1 MADAELTARLGL
13 DLSQFN
19 QGMKQAEQATKQITN
34 SLNAL
39 EREAVEVQKSFN
51 SNQQAAEALKRVDA
65 DLANAVKDI
74 DAAMSQA
81 KQAAQQFTP
90 ALNQVAAESKAAD
103 NAAYELGV
111 SIGTR
116 MNMAFKVGAA
126 AIAGVGTA
134 LATVGVGFYK
144 FNKEAQE
151 ATETLNAAQRLNVNT
166 DDLQAA
172 QYAVQRLGL
181 PADTLKEALQ
191 DINDK
196 MGDLSANDGGEL
208 KDFFKRMNLDVAE
221 FIGKSPLDILRA
233 LNQEAQNLSTTER
246 TQLFESMGNDLSKL
260 EPLLAANGAQ
270 FDSLMQQAID
280 FGHVAS
286 NANLVALDSFNQTL
300 KDIQDKFWG
309 MNEMVYANL
318 AEPMKEAITYVDEW
332 IESLGGGE
340 VVAMQISDAIVNG
353 LIMAVEAGGWLAKR
367 FNEVAGITEAI
378 VGGLALVARGAME
391 VAELM
396 SHMPAM
402 KIMDKIFDTDATKS
416 IQLMQSKL
424 DEIIGQAR
432 DYRTIMEDVANK
444 NTGIDQWTDG
454 LNSRIGAGKQAM
466 HDTFQAQVDIG
477 NRGELPKEV
486 ERLTKVLQDAQ
497 AEQQRLKNDD
507 NKTTEQMTEAT
518 KAVAEATKALAE
530 AQEKL
535 SNARSTLDGGRQY
548 GTNTGAVSRNLFRS
562 NQEADASK
570 EYGKEL
576 DKQHKELL
584 KQQKEA
590 LAWQSR
596 LNMNDARERD
606 RINME
611 DAKAVDKA
619 NKEAE
624 RIAKL
629 SAKDQFAASKSMSD
643 AVGSFGKYVTDASQQ
658 AIKSASL
665 EIKNPQMAFVRGGS
679 NHVDQDPTGQKYL
692 RQAYPEY
699 YQPARIPAAGSTQ
712 NQFDTSKMQTLGVV
726 YFTSQDGK
734 VKAEALMT
742 PENYKLISQIA
753 LQAVGGMA
761 RDGQLMNS

>member
-1 MADAELTARLGL
+1 MSDFAELTARFHL
-13 DLSQFN
+13 DLSQFD
-19 QGMKQAEQATKQITN
+19 QGVKKAMQATDKIIRN
-34 SLNAL
+34 FNAL
-39 EREAVEVQKSFN
+39 EHEATEVQKSFN

-65 DLANAVKDI
+65 DLANTVKDI
-74 DAAMSQA
+74 DSAMSQA
-81 KQAAQQFTP
+81 KQATQQLSP
-90 ALNQVAAESKAAD
+90 AFGELATHSKAAD

-134 LATVGVGFYK
+134 LATVGVGFYQ

-151 ATETLNAAQRLNVNT
+151 ATETLNTAQRLNVNT
-166 DDLQAA
+166 DDIQAA
-172 QYAVQRLGL
+172 QYAVERLGL

-208 KDFFKRMNLDVAE
+208 KDFFGRMNLDVAE
-221 FIGKSPLDILRA
+221 FIGKNPLEILQR
-233 LNQEAQNLSTTER
+233 LNKEAQNLSTSER

-270 FDSLMQQAID
+270 FEQLTQQAKD
-280 FGHVAS
+280 FGYVTS
-286 NANLVALDSFNQTL
+286 NANLVALDSFNQSF

-309 MNEMVYANL
+309 MREMVFANL

-332 IESLGGGE
+332 VESLGGGE
-340 VVAMQISDAIVNG
+340 KVAMDISDAIVSG
-353 LIMAVEAGGWLAKR
+353 LMMAVEAGGWLAQR

-416 IQLMQSKL
+416 IQLMQDKL

-444 NTGIDQWTDG
+444 NTGIAQFTDG
-454 LNSRIGAGKQAM
+454 LNSRIGTGKQKM
-466 HDTFQAQVDIG
+466 HDTFQAQIDVK
-477 NRGELPKEV
+477 ELPKEI
-486 ERLTKVLQDAQ
+486 EALTKALQEAQ

-507 NKTTEQMTEAT
+507 NKSTEQMTAAT
-518 KAVAEATKALAE
+518 RAVEEATKALAS
-530 AQEKL
+530 AQE
-535 SNARSTLDGGRQY
+535 RFSTAQVAVNQQRQY
-548 GTNTGAVSRNLFRS
+548 GGDTGDTSRTLYRNK
-562 NQEADASK
+562 QEQDAS
-570 EYGKEL
+570 EDYGKEL

-584 KQQKEA
+584 RVQKEQ
-590 LAWQSR
+590 LAWKSR
-596 LNMNDARERD
+596 LDMKDASERD

-611 DAKAVDKA
+611 DAKAVEKA

-629 SAKDQFAASKSMSD
+629 AAKEQSATSKSMSD
-643 AVGSFGKYVTDASQQ
+643 AVSEFGRAVTTNSQHAIQ
-658 AIKSASL
+658 AARL
-665 EIKNPQMAFVRGGS
+665 EIKNPQMSFFRGGS
-679 NHVDQDPTGQKYL
+679 DHVDQDPTGQKYL

-699 YQPARIPAAGSTQ
+699 YQPVRIHEAGSTQ
-712 NQFDTSKMQTLGVV
+712 KQFDTSNMPDLGVL
-726 YFTSQDGK
+726 YLASQDGK
-734 VKAEALMT
+734 NMVKVFTEPA
-742 PENYKLISQIA
+742 NVKIIKQIA
-753 LQAVGGMA
+753 VQGINEMV
-761 RDGQLMNS
+761 RDGAVANT

>member
-19 QGMKQAEQATKQITN
+19 RGMKQAEQATKEITN
-34 SLNAL
+34 SFNAL
-39 EREAVEVQKSFN
+39 EREAAEVQKSFN
-51 SNQQAAEALKRVDA
+51 SNQQATEALNRADA
-65 DLANAVKDI
+65 DLANAIKDI
-74 DAAMSQA
+74 DSAMSQA

-103 NAAYELGV
+103 NAAYELGL

-116 MNMAFKVGAA
+116 MNLAFKVGAA
-126 AIAGVGTA
+126 AIAGVGSA
-134 LATVGVGFYK
+134 LAAVGVGFYK

-151 ATETLNAAQRLNVNT
+151 ASETLNTAQRLNVNT

-172 QYAVQRLGL
+172 QYAVERLGL

-233 LNQEAQNLSTTER
+233 LNQEAQNLSTNER

-260 EPLLAANGAQ
+260 EPILAANGAQ
-270 FDSLMQQAID
+270 FDSLMQQAIE
-280 FGHVAS
+280 FGHVTS
-286 NANLVALDSFNQTL
+286 NANLVALDSFNQSF

-340 VVAMQISDAIVNG
+340 QVAMDISDAIVNG
-353 LIMAVEAGGWLAKR
+353 LMMAVEAGRWLAQR

-391 VAELM
+391 VAEMM

-416 IQLMQSKL
+416 IQLMQDKL

-444 NTGIDQWTDG
+444 NTGIAQWTDG
-454 LNSRIGAGKQAM
+454 LNGRIGAGKQKM
-466 HDTFQAQVDIG
+466 HDTFQAQIDIG
-477 NRGELPKEV
+477 SRGELPKEI

-497 AEQQRLKNDD
+497 QVQKQAINSDASTEEQLVAAN
-507 NKTTEQMTEAT
+507 
-518 KAVAEATKALAE
+518 KAVAEAARALAE
-530 AQEKL
+530 AQDKL

-548 GTNTGAVSRNLFRS
+548 GFDTGALSRSLYRNK
-562 NQEADASK
+562 QESDASE

-576 DKQHKELL
+576 EKQHKELL
-584 KQQKEA
+584 KQQKEQ
-590 LAWQSR
+590 LAWQSK
-596 LNMNDARERD
+596 LDMKDASERD

-611 DAKAVDKA
+611 DTKAVEKA

-629 SAKDQFAASKSMSD
+629 AAKEQSATSKSMSD
-643 AVGSFGKYVTDASQQ
+643 AVSEFGRTVTTNSQH
-658 AIKSASL
+658 AIQSARL
-665 EIKNPQMAFVRGGS
+665 EIKNPQMSLFKGGS
-679 NHVDQDPTGQKYL
+679 EHVDQDPTGRQYL
-692 RQAYPEY
+692 NQAYPAH
-699 YQPARIPAAGSTQ
+699 YQPVRPPAVNDSQ
-712 NQFDTSKMQTLGVV
+712 NQFDTSNMPNLGVL
-726 YFTSQDGK
+726 YLASQDGK
-734 VKAEALMT
+734 NMVKVFTEPKNMEILRNIINREINSYANTGA
-742 PENYKLISQIA
+742 A
-753 LQAVGGMA
+753 GMA
-761 RDGQLMNS
+761 

>member
-19 QGMKQAEQATKQITN
+19 RGMKQAEQATKEITN
-34 SLNAL
+34 SFNAL
-39 EREAVEVQKSFN
+39 EREAAEVQKSFN
-51 SNQQAAEALKRVDA
+51 SNQQATEALNRADA
-65 DLANAVKDI
+65 DLANAIKDI
-74 DAAMSQA
+74 DSAMSQA

-103 NAAYELGV
+103 NAAYELGL

-116 MNMAFKVGAA
+116 MNLAFKVGAA
-126 AIAGVGTA
+126 AIAGVGSA
-134 LATVGVGFYK
+134 LAAVGVGFYK

-151 ATETLNAAQRLNVNT
+151 ASETLNAAQRLNVNT

-172 QYAVQRLGL
+172 QYAVERLGL

-233 LNQEAQNLSTTER
+233 LNQEAQNLSTNER

-260 EPLLAANGAQ
+260 EPILAANGAQ
-270 FDSLMQQAID
+270 FDSLMQQAIE
-280 FGHVAS
+280 FGHVTS
-286 NANLVALDSFNQTL
+286 NANLVALDSFNQSF

-318 AEPMKEAITYVDEW
+318 AEPMKAAITYVDEW

-340 VVAMQISDAIVNG
+340 QVAMDISDAIVNG
-353 LIMAVEAGGWLAKR
+353 LMMAVEAGGWLAQR
-367 FNEVAGITEAI
+367 FNEVAGIAEAI

-391 VAELM
+391 VAEMM

-416 IQLMQSKL
+416 IQLMQDKL
-424 DEIIGQAR
+424 DEIVGKAR
-432 DYRTIMEDVANK
+432 NYRTIMEDVANK
-444 NTGIDQWTDG
+444 NTAIDQWTDG

-466 HDTFQAQVDIG
+466 HDTFQAQIDIG
-477 NRGELPKEV
+477 NRGELAKEV
-486 ERLTKVLQDAQ
+486 EKLTQ
-497 AEQQRLKNDD
+497 ALNNSQSALDTVKNSSTATPEERTQAY
-507 NKTTEQMTEAT
+507 KAVEAAAKALTEA
-518 KAVAEATKALAE
+518 
-530 AQEKL
+530 QDKL

-548 GTNTGAVSRNLFRS
+548 GFDTGALSRSLYRNK
-562 NQEADASK
+562 QESDASE

-576 DKQHKELL
+576 EKQHKELL
-584 KQQKEA
+584 KQQKEQ
-590 LAWQSR
+590 LAWQSK
-596 LNMNDARERD
+596 LDMKDASERD

-611 DAKAVDKA
+611 DAKAVEKA

-629 SAKDQFAASKSMSD
+629 AAKEQSATSKSMSD
-643 AVGSFGKYVTDASQQ
+643 AVSEFGRTVSTNSQH
-658 AIKSASL
+658 AIQSARL
-665 EIKNPQMAFVRGGS
+665 EIKNPQMSFFKGGS
-679 NHVDQDPTGQKYL
+679 DHVDQDPTGQKYL

-699 YQPARIPAAGSTQ
+699 YQQARIPAAGVSQ
-712 NQFDTSKMQTLGVV
+712 NQFDTSKMQILGVV

-753 LQAVGGMA
+753 LQAVNGMA